1 MPYRDWH
8 LIELRDYQQDL
19 LVQMHRALASTRV
32 ARIMLQLPT
41 GSGKTRIAGELL
53 SGWLK
58 DGRKAVWLTHRKELA
73 AQTEGMLREAGV
85 TATAN
90 MQWMPRTNAPTLL
103 NGVVILMAQTVSRR
117 SGRAN
122 VWDGYNR
129 SDLMIIDEAHHATA
143 DGWARAMKQ
152 WPGPVVGMTAT
163 PWRLSLK
170 EGFDHLFRELH
181 CGPQVAALQSD
192 KWLCQARVM
201 LPPEGE
207 RVQAGQVDY
216 TGDYTE
222 SGIELA
228 NEDRDVWT
236 AGALRFWQK
245 HCENRQT
252 VVYAVSVRHAQ
263 NLVAMFSDAGIPT
276 GVLLGDTPTAER
288 AKLIDHFRDGTVRA
302 LINVAVATEGF
313 DLPDAACVVLTRPT
327 MSLSLYLQMVGRGL
341 RPKQDDGDCVI
352 LDLAGNSLRH
362 GLPDEER
369 DWSLQPRGEQPS
381 VESPVV
387 LCQECESLSPLGS
400 HQCRN
405 CGAPFGEPCGRC
417 GAWRAWIRWSR
428 KTVCGKAHDL
438 VCDLCHYDAHIQARL
453 PVTEKL
459 KELAML
465 ANDDELSPDRDPFL
479 KNFLGEE
486 RRRVVG
492 GAEERKDELRSL
504 IGHRESELSD
514 DNVLYKLF
522 ENHLAAL
529 PPVGRPQTKPQES
542 RLFSEWEGGFK
553 QELVGWRKELAT
565 LESQS
570 IDGQLIFNNAR
581 DQLMRLFEAEA
592 RDAGLLP
599 RKQIREM
606 PLQGPDEEYSSRA
619 SLASDAWMTFGQLK
633 EWSQNKLANGNSTKP
648 SRLQSPEGKEI
659 DVSSWADLLLETSE
673 WLIRKGLLTK
683 DDCPVT
689 TGRMAKRY
697 LIHVTPVHPSKQKF
711 AQSKPLSNGLFLER
725 SYNVHSLVQ
734 QCELLLERFDQD
746 PAQFHV
752 RLRQ

>member
-1 MPYRDWH
+1 
-8 LIELRDYQQDL
+8 
-19 LVQMHRALASTRV
+19 MHRALAATPA

-58 DGRKAVWLTHRKELA
+58 GGRKAVWLTHRKELA

-90 MQWMPRTNAPTLL
+90 MQWTPHTNAPTLL

-228 NEDRDVWT
+228 NKDRDVWT

-245 HCENRQT
+245 HCEHRQT

-263 NLVAMFSDAGIPT
+263 NLVAMFSDAGVPT

-288 AKLIDHFRDGTVRA
+288 AKLIDQFQDRTVRA

-313 DLPDAACVVLTRPT
+313 DLPDAACVMLTRPT

-369 DWSLQPRGEQPS
+369 DWSLQPRSEQPS
-381 VESPVV
+381 GESPVV
-387 LCQECESLSPLGS
+387 WCQKCESLSPAGS

-417 GAWRAWIRWSR
+417 GAWRAWKRWSR
-428 KTVCGKAHDL
+428 KTVCGEVHDL
-438 VCDLCHYDAHIQARL
+438 VCDLCHYDSHIQAQL
-453 PVTEKL
+453 PVTEEL

-465 ANDDELSPDRDPFL
+465 PDDDELSPDRDPFL
-479 KNFLGEE
+479 KNFLWEE

-492 GAEERKDELRSL
+492 GAEERKAELLSL
-504 IGHRESELSD
+504 IDVRESELSD
-514 DNVLYKLF
+514 DNELTKLF
-522 ENHLAAL
+522 ANHLTAL
-529 PPVGRPQTKPQES
+529 PTAERPQTRPQES

-553 QELVGWRKELAT
+553 QELVGWSKELAT

-599 RKQIREM
+599 REQIREM

-619 SLASDAWMTFGQLK
+619 SLDSDAWMTFDQLK

-689 TGRMAKRY
+689 TGRMGKRY

-711 AQSKPLSNGLFLER
+711 GWSKPLSNGLYLER
-725 SYNVHSLVQ
+725 KFGVKSLVQ
-734 QCELLLERFDQD
+734 HCGLLLEQFGHD
-746 PAQFHV
+746 PAQFRV

>member
-1 MPYRDWH
+1 M
-8 LIELRDYQQDL
+8 IELRDYQQDL

-73 AQTEGMLREAGV
+73 TQTEGMLREAGV

-90 MQWMPRTNAPTLL
+90 MQWTPRTNAPTLL

-117 SGRAN
+117 NGRAN

-143 DGWARAMKQ
+143 DGWARAIKQ

-163 PWRLSLK
+163 PWRLSQR
-170 EGFDHLFRELH
+170 EGFDHLFKELH

-216 TGDYTE
+216 TGDYSE

-263 NLVAMFSDAGIPT
+263 NLVAMFSDAGVPT

-288 AKLIDHFRDGTVRA
+288 SRLLHEFQDGTIKA
-302 LINVAVATEGF
+302 LVNVAVATEGF
-313 DLPDAACVVLTRPT
+313 DLPDAACVMLTRPT

-369 DWSLQPRGEQPS
+369 DWSLQPRCEQPS

-387 LCQECESLSPLGS
+387 LCQECASLSPLGS

-417 GAWRAWIRWSR
+417 AAWRAWIRWSR

-453 PVTEKL
+453 PVTEEL

-465 ANDDELSPDRDPFL
+465 ANDDELSPHRDPFL
-479 KNFLGEE
+479 KNFLEEE
-486 RRRVVG
+486 RRRIG
-492 GAEERKDELRSL
+492 GSAEDRKEELRFL
-504 IGHRESELSD
+504 IGVRESELAD
-514 DNVLYKLF
+514 DNVLYKLL
-522 ENHLAAL
+522 ENHLTAL
-529 PPVGRPQTKPQES
+529 PTVERPQTRPQES

-553 QELVGWRKELAT
+553 QEIVGWRKELAT

-570 IDGQLIFNNAR
+570 IDGQLIFSNAR

-592 RDAGLLP
+592 RDAGLLR

-619 SLASDAWMTFGQLK
+619 SLDSDAWMTFGQLK

-697 LIHVTPVHPSKQKF
+697 LIHVTPVHPS
-711 AQSKPLSNGLFLER
+711 
-725 SYNVHSLVQ
+725 
-734 QCELLLERFDQD
+734 
-746 PAQFHV
+746 
-752 RLRQ
+752 

>member
-1 MPYRDWH
+1 M
-8 LIELRDYQQDL
+8 IELRDYQQDL
-19 LVQMHRALASTRV
+19 LVQMHRALAGTPA

-58 DGRKAVWLTHRKELA
+58 GGRKAVWLTHRKELA

-245 HCENRQT
+245 HCEHRQT

-263 NLVAMFSDAGIPT
+263 NRVAMFSDAGVPT
-276 GVLLGDTPTAER
+276 GVLLGDTPTAEL
-288 AKLIDHFRDGTVRA
+288 AKLIDQFQDRTVRA

-313 DLPDAACVVLTRPT
+313 DLPDAACVMLTRPT

-369 DWSLQPRGEQPS
+369 DWSLQPRCEQPS

-387 LCQECESLSPLGS
+387 LCQECASLSPLGS

-453 PVTEKL
+453 PVTEEL

-465 ANDDELSPDRDPFL
+465 ANDDELSPHRDPFL
-479 KNFLGEE
+479 KNFLEEE
-486 RRRVVG
+486 RRRIG
-492 GAEERKDELRSL
+492 GSAEDRKGELRFL
-504 IGHRESELSD
+504 IGVRESELAD

-522 ENHLAAL
+522 ENHLTAL
-529 PPVGRPQTKPQES
+529 PTVERPQTRPQES
-542 RLFSEWEGGFK
+542 RLFSGWEGGFK

-599 RKQIREM
+599 GKQIREM

-619 SLASDAWMTFGQLK
+619 SLDSDAWMTFGQLK

-697 LIHVTPVHPSKQKF
+697 LIHVTPVHPSEHKF
-711 AQSKPLSNGLFLER
+711 VSSAQLSNGLYLER
-725 SYNVHSLVQ
+725 SYNVNSLVQ

>member
-1 MPYRDWH
+1 M
-8 LIELRDYQQDL
+8 IELRDYQQDL
-19 LVQMHRALASTRV
+19 LVQMHRALADTPA

-58 DGRKAVWLTHRKELA
+58 GGRKAVWLTHRKELA

-85 TATAN
+85 TATAT
-90 MQWMPRTNAPTLL
+90 MQWTPRTNTPTLL

-201 LPPEGE
+201 LPPEWE

-222 SGIELA
+222 SGIEMA

-245 HCENRQT
+245 HCEHRQT

-263 NLVAMFSDAGIPT
+263 NLVAMFSDAGVPT

-288 AKLIDHFRDGTVRA
+288 AKLIDQFQDRTVRA

-381 VESPVV
+381 GESPVV
-387 LCQECESLSPLGS
+387 WCQKCESLSPASS
-400 HQCRN
+400 HQCGN
-405 CGAPFGEPCGRC
+405 CRAPFGEPCGRC
-417 GAWRAWIRWSR
+417 GAWRAWKRWSR
-428 KTVCGKAHDL
+428 KTVCGEVHDL
-438 VCDLCHYDAHIQARL
+438 VCDLCHYDSHIQAQL
-453 PVTEKL
+453 PVTEEL

-465 ANDDELSPDRDPFL
+465 AEDDELSPDRDPFL
-479 KNFLGEE
+479 KSFLEEE
-486 RRRVVG
+486 RRRIDG
-492 GAEERKDELRSL
+492 SAEDRKEELRFL
-504 IGHRESELSD
+504 IGGRESELADVNGMWSRYEQHLQSLPD
-514 DNVLYKLF
+514 EQRP
-522 ENHLAAL
+522 ENEPLKAIAF
-529 PPVGRPQTKPQES
+529 VDWKNNQES
-542 RLFSEWEGGFK
+542 
-553 QELVGWRKELAT
+553 ELNGWKEELAN
-565 LESQS
+565 LERQS

-581 DQLMRLFEAEA
+581 DRLMRLFEAEA

-599 RKQIREM
+599 RKQFREM
-606 PLQGPDEEYSSRA
+606 PLQGPDEEPFG
-619 SLASDAWMTFGQLK
+619 SDLIDSGRWMTFVQLA
-633 EWSQNKLANGNSTKP
+633 KL
-648 SRLQSPEGKEI
+648 GKEEFRKEKPQHLQGPQGKEVAI
-659 DVSSWADLLLETSE
+659 SSWSNLLRQTAE
-673 WLIRKGLLTK
+673 WLIREGLLAK
-683 DDCPVT
+683 ADCPVT
-689 TGRMAKRY
+689 VGRMAGRY
-697 LIHVTPVHPSKQKF
+697 LIHTTPEHPNGYKSKQF
-711 AQSKPLSNGLFLER
+711 RPLSNGLYIECQWSSR
-725 SYNVHSLVQ
+725 DIARRCGELV
-734 QCELLLERFDQD
+734 EKFGQD

>member
-1 MPYRDWH
+1 
-8 LIELRDYQQDL
+8 
-19 LVQMHRALASTRV
+19 
-32 ARIMLQLPT
+32 
-41 GSGKTRIAGELL
+41 
-53 SGWLK
+53 
-58 DGRKAVWLTHRKELA
+58 
-73 AQTEGMLREAGV
+73 
-85 TATAN
+85 
-90 MQWMPRTNAPTLL
+90 
-103 NGVVILMAQTVSRR
+103 MAQTVSRR
-117 SGRAN
+117 NGRAN

-143 DGWARAMKQ
+143 DGWARAIKQ

-163 PWRLSLK
+163 PWRLSQR
-170 EGFDHLFRELH
+170 EGFDHLFKELH

-216 TGDYTE
+216 TGDYSE

-263 NLVAMFSDAGIPT
+263 NLVAMFSDAGVPT

-288 AKLIDHFRDGTVRA
+288 SRLLHEFQDGTIKA
-302 LINVAVATEGF
+302 LVNVAVATEGF
-313 DLPDAACVVLTRPT
+313 DLPDAACVMLTRPT

-369 DWSLQPRGEQPS
+369 DWSLQPRCEQPS

-387 LCQECESLSPLGS
+387 LCQECASLSPLGS

-453 PVTEKL
+453 PVTEEL

-465 ANDDELSPDRDPFL
+465 ANDDELSPHRDPFL
-479 KNFLGEE
+479 KNFLEEE
-486 RRRVVG
+486 RRRIG
-492 GAEERKDELRSL
+492 GSAEDRKEELRFL
-504 IGHRESELSD
+504 IGVRESELAD

-522 ENHLAAL
+522 ENHLTAL
-529 PPVGRPQTKPQES
+529 PTVERPQTRPQES

-619 SLASDAWMTFGQLK
+619 SLDSDAWMTFGQLK
-633 EWSQNKLANGNSTKP
+633 EWSQNKLANGNSIKP

-697 LIHVTPVHPSKQKF
+697 LIHVTPVHPSERKF
-711 AQSKPLSNGLFLER
+711 ESSAQLSNGLYLER
-725 SYNVHSLVQ
+725 KYNVNSPRP
-734 QCELLLERFDQD
+734 EM
-746 PAQFHV
+746 
-752 RLRQ
+752 

>member
-1 MPYRDWH
+1 M
-8 LIELRDYQQDL
+8 IELRDYQQDL

-73 AQTEGMLREAGV
+73 TQTEGMLREAGV

-90 MQWMPRTNAPTLL
+90 MQWTPRTNAPTLL

-117 SGRAN
+117 NGRAN

-143 DGWARAMKQ
+143 DGWARAIKQ
-152 WPGPVVGMTAT
+152 WSGPVVGMTAT
-163 PWRLSLK
+163 PWRLSQR
-170 EGFDHLFRELH
+170 EGFDHLFKELH

-216 TGDYTE
+216 TGDYSE

-245 HCENRQT
+245 HCKNRQT

-263 NLVAMFSDAGIPT
+263 NLVAMFSDAGVPT

-288 AKLIDHFRDGTVRA
+288 SRLLHEFQDGTIKA
-302 LINVAVATEGF
+302 LVNVAVATEGF
-313 DLPDAACVVLTRPT
+313 DLPDAACVMLTRPT

-369 DWSLQPRGEQPS
+369 DWSLQPRCEQPS

-387 LCQECESLSPLGS
+387 LCQECASLSPLGS

-417 GAWRAWIRWSR
+417 GAWRAWIRCSR

-453 PVTEKL
+453 PVTEEL

-465 ANDDELSPDRDPFL
+465 ANDDELSPHRDPFL
-479 KNFLGEE
+479 KNFLEEE
-486 RRRVVG
+486 RRRIDG
-492 GAEERKDELRSL
+492 SAEDRKEELRFL
-504 IGHRESELSD
+504 IGVRESELAD

-522 ENHLAAL
+522 ENHLTAL
-529 PPVGRPQTKPQES
+529 PTVERPQTRPQES

-619 SLASDAWMTFGQLK
+619 SLDSDAWMTFGQLK

-697 LIHVTPVHPSKQKF
+697 LIHVTPVHPSEHKF
-711 AQSKPLSNGLFLER
+711 ASSAQLSNGLYLER
-725 SYNVHSLVQ
+725 SYNVNSLVQ

>member
-1 MPYRDWH
+1 M
-8 LIELRDYQQDL
+8 
-19 LVQMHRALASTRV
+19 
-32 ARIMLQLPT
+32 
-41 GSGKTRIAGELL
+41 
-53 SGWLK
+53 
-58 DGRKAVWLTHRKELA
+58 
-73 AQTEGMLREAGV
+73 
-85 TATAN
+85 
-90 MQWMPRTNAPTLL
+90 
-103 NGVVILMAQTVSRR
+103 
-117 SGRAN
+117 
-122 VWDGYNR
+122 
-129 SDLMIIDEAHHATA
+129 
-143 DGWARAMKQ
+143 
-152 WPGPVVGMTAT
+152 
-163 PWRLSLK
+163 
-170 EGFDHLFRELH
+170 
-181 CGPQVAALQSD
+181 
-192 KWLCQARVM
+192 
-201 LPPEGE
+201 
-207 RVQAGQVDY
+207 
-216 TGDYTE
+216 
-222 SGIELA
+222 
-228 NEDRDVWT
+228 
-236 AGALRFWQK
+236 
-245 HCENRQT
+245 
-252 VVYAVSVRHAQ
+252 
-263 NLVAMFSDAGIPT
+263 
-276 GVLLGDTPTAER
+276 
-288 AKLIDHFRDGTVRA
+288 
-302 LINVAVATEGF
+302 
-313 DLPDAACVVLTRPT
+313 
-327 MSLSLYLQMVGRGL
+327 
-341 RPKQDDGDCVI
+341 I

-417 GAWRAWIRWSR
+417 GAWRAWIRWSK

-453 PVTEKL
+453 PVTEEL

-522 ENHLAAL
+522 ENHLTAL
-529 PPVGRPQTKPQES
+529 PTVERPQTRPQES

-619 SLASDAWMTFGQLK
+619 SLDSDAWMTFGQLK

-659 DVSSWADLLLETSE
+659 AVSSWADLLLETSE

-683 DDCPVT
+683 YDCPVT

-711 AQSKPLSNGLFLER
+711 GWSKPLSNGLYLER
-725 SYNVHSLVQ
+725 KFGVKSLVQ
-734 QCELLLERFDQD
+734 YCGLLLEQFGHD

>member
-1 MPYRDWH
+1 M
-8 LIELRDYQQDL
+8 IELRDYQQDL
-19 LVQMHRALASTRV
+19 LVQMHRALAGTPA

-41 GSGKTRIAGELL
+41 GSGKTCIAGELL

-73 AQTEGMLREAGV
+73 TQTEGMLREAGV
-85 TATAN
+85 TATPN
-90 MQWMPRTNAPTLL
+90 MQWTPRTNAPTLL

-117 SGRAN
+117 NGRAN

-143 DGWARAMKQ
+143 DGWARAISQ

-163 PWRLSLK
+163 PWRLSQR
-170 EGFDHLFRELH
+170 EGFDHLFKELH
-181 CGPQVAALQSD
+181 CGPQVAALQLD

-216 TGDYTE
+216 TGDYSE

-236 AGALRFWQK
+236 AGALRIWQK

-263 NLVAMFSDAGIPT
+263 NLVAMFSDAGVPT

-288 AKLIDHFRDGTVRA
+288 SRLLHEFQDGTIKA
-302 LINVAVATEGF
+302 LVNVAVATEGF
-313 DLPDAACVVLTRPT
+313 DLPDAACVMLTRPT

-417 GAWRAWIRWSR
+417 GAWRAWTRWSR

-453 PVTEKL
+453 PVTEEL

-486 RRRVVG
+486 RRGVVG
-492 GAEERKDELRSL
+492 GAEERKDEIRSL

-522 ENHLAAL
+522 ENHLTAL
-529 PPVGRPQTKPQES
+529 PTAERPQTRPQES

-553 QELVGWRKELAT
+553 QELAGWRKELAT

-570 IDGQLIFNNAR
+570 IDGQSIWDNAR
-581 DQLMRLFEAEA
+581 DRLMRLLEAEA
-592 RDAGLLP
+592 REAGLLP
-599 RKQIREM
+599 QSNLRET
-606 PLQGPDEEYSSRA
+606 PLRTMLEEPS
-619 SLASDAWMTFGQLK
+619 
-633 EWSQNKLANGNSTKP
+633 P
-648 SRLQSPEGKEI
+648 SRL
-659 DVSSWADLLLETSE
+659 A
-673 WLIRKGLLTK
+673 KGLLT
-683 DDCPVT
+683 PEREFTRPILESLVEL
-689 TGRMAKRY
+689 GGSAKGSLVLDSVFQKMKGKLSERD
-697 LIHVTPVHPSKQKF
+697 LEPPPSKLSTPRWLKQANWCRFNLVRKHRF
-711 AQSKPLSNGLFLER
+711 LKPDSPRGVWEITDLGRNYLKVAGF
-725 SYNVHSLVQ
+725 
-734 QCELLLERFDQD
+734 
-746 PAQFHV
+746 P
-752 RLRQ
+752 

>member
-1 MPYRDWH
+1 M
-8 LIELRDYQQDL
+8 IELRDYQQDL

-73 AQTEGMLREAGV
+73 TQTEGMLREAGV

-90 MQWMPRTNAPTLL
+90 MQWTPRTNAPTLL

-117 SGRAN
+117 NGRAN

-143 DGWARAMKQ
+143 DGWARAIKQ

-163 PWRLSLK
+163 PWRLSQR
-170 EGFDHLFRELH
+170 EGFDHLFKELH

-216 TGDYTE
+216 TGDYSE

-263 NLVAMFSDAGIPT
+263 NLVAMFSDAGVPT

-288 AKLIDHFRDGTVRA
+288 SRLLHEFQDGTIKA
-302 LINVAVATEGF
+302 LVNVAVATEGF
-313 DLPDAACVVLTRPT
+313 DLPDAACVMLTRPT

-369 DWSLQPRGEQPS
+369 DWSLQPRCEQPS

-387 LCQECESLSPLGS
+387 LCQECASLSPLGS

-453 PVTEKL
+453 PVTEEL

-465 ANDDELSPDRDPFL
+465 ANDDELSPHRDPFL
-479 KNFLGEE
+479 KNFLEEE
-486 RRRVVG
+486 RRRIG
-492 GAEERKDELRSL
+492 GSAEDRKEELRFL
-504 IGHRESELSD
+504 IGVRESELAD
-514 DNVLYKLF
+514 DNVLYKLL
-522 ENHLAAL
+522 ENHLTAL
-529 PPVGRPQTKPQES
+529 PTVERPQTRPQES

-553 QELVGWRKELAT
+553 QEIVGWRKELAT

-570 IDGQLIFNNAR
+570 IDGQLIFSNAR

-592 RDAGLLP
+592 RDAGLLR

-619 SLASDAWMTFGQLK
+619 SLDSDAWMTFGQLK

-697 LIHVTPVHPSKQKF
+697 LIHVTPVHPSEHKF
-711 AQSKPLSNGLFLER
+711 VSSAQLSNGLYLER
-725 SYNVHSLVQ
+725 SYNVNSLVQ

>member
-1 MPYRDWH
+1 MAG
-8 LIELRDYQQDL
+8 
-19 LVQMHRALASTRV
+19 QMC
-32 ARIMLQLPT
+32 
-41 GSGKTRIAGELL
+41 
-53 SGWLK
+53 
-58 DGRKAVWLTHRKELA
+58 
-73 AQTEGMLREAGV
+73 GMAT
-85 TATAN
+85 TA
-90 MQWMPRTNAPTLL
+90 
-103 NGVVILMAQTVSRR
+103 
-117 SGRAN
+117 
-122 VWDGYNR
+122 

-143 DGWARAMKQ
+143 DGWARAISQ

-163 PWRLSLK
+163 PWRLSQR
-170 EGFDHLFRELH
+170 EGFDHLFKELH

-216 TGDYTE
+216 TGDYSE

-252 VVYAVSVRHAQ
+252 VVYAVSVRHAR
-263 NLVAMFSDAGIPT
+263 NLVAMFSDAGVPT

-288 AKLIDHFRDGTVRA
+288 SKLLHEFQDGTIKA
-302 LINVAVATEGF
+302 LVNVAVATEGF
-313 DLPDAACVVLTRPT
+313 DLPDAACVMLTRPT

-381 VESPVV
+381 GESPAIW
-387 LCQECESLSPLGS
+387 CQECESLSPLGS
-400 HQCRN
+400 HQCSN
-405 CGAPFGEPCGRC
+405 CGAPFGERCDRC
-417 GAWRAWIRWSR
+417 GAWRAWIRWSQ
-428 KTVCGKAHDL
+428 KTACGQDHDL
-438 VCDLCHYDAHIQARL
+438 VCDLCHYDSHIQARL
-453 PVTEKL
+453 PVTEEL

-479 KNFLGEE
+479 KNLLEEE

-492 GAEERKDELRSL
+492 GAEERKDELRFFV
-504 IGHRESELSD
+504 GVRESELADVNGMWSR
-514 DNVLYKLF
+514 F
-522 ENHLAAL
+522 EQHLQSL
-529 PPVGRPQTKPQES
+529 PDEQQPGNEPLKAIAFVDWRNNQK
-542 RLFSEWEGGFK
+542 SE
-553 QELVGWRKELAT
+553 LNGWKEELAN
-565 LESQS
+565 LERQS
-570 IDGQLIFNNAR
+570 IDGQLVFNNAR
-581 DQLMRLFEAEA
+581 DRLMRLLEAEA
-592 RDAGLLP
+592 REAGLLP

-606 PLQGPDEEYSSRA
+606 PLQGPDEEDSSRA
-619 SLASDAWMTFGQLK
+619 SLDSDAWMTFGQLK

-659 DVSSWADLLLETSE
+659 DVSIWADLLLETSE

-683 DDCPVT
+683 DDCPVKMA
-689 TGRMAKRY
+689 GMAKTY
-697 LIHVTPVHPSKQKF
+697 LIHVTPVHPSKRKF
-711 AQSKPLSNGLFLER
+711 GWSKPLSNGLYLER
-725 SYNVHSLVQ
+725 KFGVKTLVQ
-734 QCELLLERFDQD
+734 YCGLLLEQFGHD
-746 PAQFHV
+746 PAQFRV

>member
-1 MPYRDWH
+1 M
-8 LIELRDYQQDL
+8 IELRDYQQDL

-73 AQTEGMLREAGV
+73 TQTEGMLREAGV

-90 MQWMPRTNAPTLL
+90 MQWTPRTNAPTLL

-117 SGRAN
+117 NGRAN

-143 DGWARAMKQ
+143 DGWARAIKQ

-163 PWRLSLK
+163 PWRLSQR
-170 EGFDHLFRELH
+170 EGFDHLFKELH

-216 TGDYTE
+216 TGDYSE

-263 NLVAMFSDAGIPT
+263 NLVAMFSDAGVPT

-288 AKLIDHFRDGTVRA
+288 SRLLHEFQDGTIKA
-302 LINVAVATEGF
+302 LVNVAVATEGF
-313 DLPDAACVVLTRPT
+313 DLPDAACVMLTRPT

-453 PVTEKL
+453 PVTEEL

-465 ANDDELSPDRDPFL
+465 ANDDELSPHRDPFL
-479 KNFLGEE
+479 KNFLEEE
-486 RRRVVG
+486 RRRIG
-492 GAEERKDELRSL
+492 GSAEDRKEELRFL
-504 IGHRESELSD
+504 IGVRESELAD

-522 ENHLAAL
+522 ENHLTAL
-529 PPVGRPQTKPQES
+529 PTVERPQTKPQES

-619 SLASDAWMTFGQLK
+619 SLDSDAWMTFGQLK

-697 LIHVTPVHPSKQKF
+697 LIHVTPVHPSERKF
-711 AQSKPLSNGLFLER
+711 GSSSQLSNGLYLER
-725 SYNVHSLVQ
+725 SYNVNSLVQ

>member
-1 MPYRDWH
+1 M
-8 LIELRDYQQDL
+8 IELRDYQQDL

-73 AQTEGMLREAGV
+73 TQTEGMLREAGV

-90 MQWMPRTNAPTLL
+90 MQWTPRTNAPTLL

-117 SGRAN
+117 NGRAN

-143 DGWARAMKQ
+143 DGWARAIKQ

-163 PWRLSLK
+163 PWRLSQR
-170 EGFDHLFRELH
+170 EGFDHLFKELH

-216 TGDYTE
+216 TGDYSE

-263 NLVAMFSDAGIPT
+263 NLVAMFSDAGVPT

-288 AKLIDHFRDGTVRA
+288 SRLLHEFQDGTIKA
-302 LINVAVATEGF
+302 LVNVAVATEGF
-313 DLPDAACVVLTRPT
+313 DLPDAACVMLTRPT

-369 DWSLQPRGEQPS
+369 DWSLQPRCEQPS

-387 LCQECESLSPLGS
+387 LCQECASLSPLGS

-453 PVTEKL
+453 PVTEEL

-465 ANDDELSPDRDPFL
+465 ANDDELSPHRDPFL
-479 KNFLGEE
+479 KNFLEEE
-486 RRRVVG
+486 RRRIG
-492 GAEERKDELRSL
+492 GSAEDRKEELRFL
-504 IGHRESELSD
+504 IGVRESELAD
-514 DNVLYKLF
+514 DNVLYKLL
-522 ENHLAAL
+522 ENHLTAL
-529 PPVGRPQTKPQES
+529 PTVERPQTRPQES

-570 IDGQLIFNNAR
+570 IDGQLIFSNAR

-592 RDAGLLP
+592 RDAGLLR

-619 SLASDAWMTFGQLK
+619 SLDSDAWMTFGQLK

-697 LIHVTPVHPSKQKF
+697 LIHVTPVHPSEHKF
-711 AQSKPLSNGLFLER
+711 VSSAQLSNGLYLER
-725 SYNVHSLVQ
+725 SYNVNSLVQ

>member
-1 MPYRDWH
+1 
-8 LIELRDYQQDL
+8 
-19 LVQMHRALASTRV
+19 MHRALAATPA

-58 DGRKAVWLTHRKELA
+58 GGRKAVWLTHRKELA

-85 TATAN
+85 TTTAN
-90 MQWMPRTNAPTLL
+90 MQWAPRTNAPTLL

-117 SGRAN
+117 NGRAN

-163 PWRLSLK
+163 PWRLSQR

-245 HCENRQT
+245 HCEKRQT

-288 AKLIDHFRDGTVRA
+288 SRLLHEFQDGTIKA
-302 LINVAVATEGF
+302 LVNVAVATEGF
-313 DLPDAACVVLTRPT
+313 HLPDAACVMLTRPT

-453 PVTEKL
+453 PVTEEL

-522 ENHLAAL
+522 ENHLTAL
-529 PPVGRPQTKPQES
+529 PTVERPQTKPQES

-606 PLQGPDEEYSSRA
+606 PLQGPDEEDSSRA
-619 SLASDAWMTFGQLK
+619 SLDSDAWMTFGQLK

-689 TGRMAKRY
+689 TGRMKKTY

-711 AQSKPLSNGLFLER
+711 GGVSHYQMAYTWSVSIMRIPSSKSVSSCSKDSTRIRRSFTFGCANRHRRYPSVAQPKP
-725 SYNVHSLVQ
+725 
-734 QCELLLERFDQD
+734 
-746 PAQFHV
+746 
-752 RLRQ
+752 

>member
-1 MPYRDWH
+1 M
-8 LIELRDYQQDL
+8 IELRDYQQDL

-73 AQTEGMLREAGV
+73 TQTEGMLREAGV

-90 MQWMPRTNAPTLL
+90 MQWTPRTNAPTLL

-117 SGRAN
+117 NGRAN

-143 DGWARAMKQ
+143 DGWARAIKQ
-152 WPGPVVGMTAT
+152 WPGPVLGMTAT
-163 PWRLSLK
+163 PWRLSQR
-170 EGFDHLFRELH
+170 EGFDHLFKELH

-216 TGDYTE
+216 TGDYSE

-263 NLVAMFSDAGIPT
+263 NLVAMFSDAGVPT

-288 AKLIDHFRDGTVRA
+288 SRLLHEFQDGTIKA
-302 LINVAVATEGF
+302 LVNVAVATEGF
-313 DLPDAACVVLTRPT
+313 DLPDAACVMLTRPT

-369 DWSLQPRGEQPS
+369 DWSLQPRCEQPS

-387 LCQECESLSPLGS
+387 LCQECASLSPLGS

-453 PVTEKL
+453 PVTEEL

-465 ANDDELSPDRDPFL
+465 ANDDELSPHRDPFL
-479 KNFLGEE
+479 KNFLEEE
-486 RRRVVG
+486 RRRIG
-492 GAEERKDELRSL
+492 GSAEDRKEELRFL
-504 IGHRESELSD
+504 IGVRESELAD

-522 ENHLAAL
+522 ENHLTAL
-529 PPVGRPQTKPQES
+529 PTVERPQTRPQES

-599 RKQIREM
+599 GKQIREM

-619 SLASDAWMTFGQLK
+619 SLDSDAWMTFGQLK

-697 LIHVTPVHPSKQKF
+697 LIHVTPVHPSEHKF
-711 AQSKPLSNGLFLER
+711 VSSAQLSNGLYLER
-725 SYNVHSLVQ
+725 SYNVNSLVQ

>member
-1 MPYRDWH
+1 M
-8 LIELRDYQQDL
+8 IELRDYQQDL
-19 LVQMHRALASTRV
+19 LVQMHRALAATPA

-58 DGRKAVWLTHRKELA
+58 GGRKGVWLTHRKELA

-90 MQWMPRTNAPTLL
+90 MQWTPRTNAPTLL
-103 NGVVILMAQTVSRR
+103 NGIVILMAQTVSRR

-152 WPGPVVGMTAT
+152 WPGPVMGMTAT

-192 KWLCQARVM
+192 KWLCWAQVR
-201 LPPEGE
+201 LPPDEQ
-207 RVQAGQVDY
+207 RVQGGQVDY
-216 TGDYTE
+216 TGDYSE

-245 HCENRQT
+245 HCEHRQT

-263 NLVAMFSDAGIPT
+263 NLVAMFSDAGVPT
-276 GVLLGDTPTAER
+276 EVWLGDTPTAER
-288 AKLIDHFRDGTVRA
+288 SRLLHEFQDGTIKA
-302 LINVAVATEGF
+302 LVNVAVATEGF
-313 DLPDAACVVLTRPT
+313 DLPDAACVMLTRPT

-362 GLPDEER
+362 GLPDEGR

-381 VESPVV
+381 GESPVV
-387 LCQECESLSPLGS
+387 WCQECESLSPAGS

-417 GAWRAWIRWSR
+417 GAWRAWKRWSR

-453 PVTEKL
+453 PVTEEL

-479 KNFLGEE
+479 KNFLAEE
-486 RRRVVG
+486 RRRIVG
-492 GAEERKDELRSL
+492 GTEERKDKLRFF
-504 IGHRESELSD
+504 IRVRESELAD
-514 DNVLYKLF
+514 DYELDKLF
-522 ENHLAAL
+522 EDHLATL
-529 PPVGRPQTKPQES
+529 PTAERPQTRPQER
-542 RLFSEWEGGFK
+542 RLFNKWEGGFN
-553 QELVGWRKELAT
+553 QELAGWRKELAT

-570 IDGQLIFNNAR
+570 IDGQSIWDNAR
-581 DQLMRLFEAEA
+581 DRLMRLFEAEA

-599 RKQIREM
+599 RKQFREM
-606 PLQGPDEEYSSRA
+606 PLQGPDEEPFG
-619 SLASDAWMTFGQLK
+619 SDLIDSGRWMTFVQLA
-633 EWSQNKLANGNSTKP
+633 KL
-648 SRLQSPEGKEI
+648 GKEEFRKEKPQHLQGPQGKEVAI
-659 DVSSWADLLLETSE
+659 SSWSSLLRQTAE
-673 WLIRKGLLTK
+673 WLIREGLLAK
-683 DDCPVT
+683 ADCPVT
-689 TGRMAKRY
+689 VGRTAKIK
-697 LIHVTPVHPSKQKF
+697 LIHTTPEHPDGHKSKQ
-711 AQSKPLSNGLFLER
+711 SRPLSNGLYIELQWGSREIAR
-725 SYNVHSLVQ
+725 RCEELV
-734 QCELLLERFDQD
+734 EKFGQD